1 MGWEY
6 RVSKEIRTHK
16 YGHYDPKIIYAIKEV
31 FVDEN
36 GDISHIPSAPLVIAA
51 DNIYDLRI
59 EILSM
64 LDACT
69 KPMIDY
75 NTGEE
80 LN

>member
-6 RVSKEIRTHK
+6 RISKEIRTHK
-16 YGHYDPKIIYAIKEV
+16 YGHYDPKIIYGIKEV

-36 GDISHIPSAPLVIAA
+36 GDISKVSDITFFYSESVEHLKE
-51 DNIYDLRI
+51 
-59 EILSM
+59 EIQNM
-64 LDACT
+64 LEACK
-69 KPMIDY
+69 KPVIDY